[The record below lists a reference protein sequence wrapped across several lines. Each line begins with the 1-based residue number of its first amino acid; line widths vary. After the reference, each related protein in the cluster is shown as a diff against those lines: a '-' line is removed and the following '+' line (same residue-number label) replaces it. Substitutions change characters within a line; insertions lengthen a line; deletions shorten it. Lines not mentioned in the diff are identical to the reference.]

1 VTADGRRA
9 GSRYETILEHVS
21 LPEAVT
27 RALRHRILN
36 NELPA
41 ESRLV
46 EANLAAEFGV
56 SRGTIRDA
64 MRSLQAEGLIDIVPR
79 RYSVVTRMST
89 EDAEDVCYA
98 RYVLEDASVEG
109 GLGTRRKDLVK
120 GLRLAL
126 EHMSVAARLNDMD
139 ALVDSD
145 TQFHEVLIDVSGRR
159 RLKDLWSMLNSQMGA
174 LMRAELERQGIEM
187 AESVRRHLAIVEA
200 VSQGDLPRLRT
211 ELRAH
216 YLAGF
221 PEAEGS
227 PAGDGR
233 VSA

>member
-1 VTADGRRA
+1 VTGDGRRA
-9 GSRYETILEHVS
+9 GSRYGAILEHVS

-89 EDAEDVCYA
+89 EDAEDVCFA
-98 RYVLEDASVEG
+98 RYVLEDASLENG
-109 GLGTRRKDLVK
+109 FGNRRKDLLK
-120 GLRLAL
+120 ALRLAL

-139 ALVDSD
+139 ALVESD
-145 TQFHEVLIDVSGRR
+145 TQFHEVLIDVSGRS

-187 AESVRRHLAIVEA
+187 TETVKRHLAIVEA
-200 VSQGDLPRLRT
+200 VTDGDLDRLRA
-211 ELRAH
+211 ELRIH
-216 YLAGF
+216 YLSGF
-221 PEAEGS
+221 PEHDGS

-233 VSA
+233 APA